1 MGFTDISR
9 TPGIDALTIDGI
21 MFAGPAW
28 DAARK
33 ACQTYLP
40 AVAGRRPK
48 LSPSELGIRLARSQC
63 MRTHEVPNF
72 PDPNAGGGV
81 NLPLT
86 IDTKSPAFE
95 RAAQHCNL
103 AKLAG

>member
-1 MGFTDISR
+1 
-9 TPGIDALTIDGI
+9 
-21 MFAGPAW
+21 
-28 DAARK
+28 
-33 ACQTYLP
+33 
-40 AVAGRRPK
+40 
-48 LSPSELGIRLARSQC
+48 